1 MGSKTGLGWVAN
13 PAQKEV
19 AEFIISGG
27 TLSESVTDHTVLRI
41 LPTHP
46 RTPSILRWK
55 TAGSLEAQTSSRE
68 AELGSHFKKDS
79 PATIIKI

>member
-55 TAGSLEAQTSSRE
+55 TAALRPKRLLEKQSLA
-68 AELGSHFKKDS
+68 AILKKT
-79 PATIIKI
+79 ALLLL